1 MLRSCVRGSGL
12 GRVLHSQV
20 EAVSPFGV
28 FFVCVHVFDMASER
42 AERAFMCAF
51 RSVHA
56 VFGARLRK
64 TVLTKYSSG

>member
-28 FFVCVHVFDMASER
+28 FFVHVFDMASER
-42 AERAFMCAF
+42 AERAFTCAF
-51 RSVHA
+51 GSVHA

-64 TVLTKYSSG
+64 TVPTKYSSG